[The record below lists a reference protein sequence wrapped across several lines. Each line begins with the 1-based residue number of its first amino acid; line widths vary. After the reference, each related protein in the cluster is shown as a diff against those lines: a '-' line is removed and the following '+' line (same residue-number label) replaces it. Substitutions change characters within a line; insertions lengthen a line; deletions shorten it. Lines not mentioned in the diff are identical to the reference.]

1 MEVATHN
8 VTIGAQVETPVS
20 PPTTP
25 DLSHHDAIPMDIG
38 QTHGTGAWADDIE
51 EGVQPAGR
59 RALRVASVV
68 AAPMRAA
75 TRGTAAPPPASKPAA
90 SASSR
95 VDWACVASAAL
106 AALLYAGTLRA
117 GFVYDDNRAILTNE
131 DVVGGGAEW
140 WWRVWRHDFWGTP
153 LQHAGSHGSY
163 RPLAVLSFRLDA
175 ALWRLRPAG
184 FHLSNVALH
193 AAATA
198 AVVRWARALLAADAT
213 GPGDGAAPWAAG
225 LLFAAHPVHTEAV
238 AGLVGRADEGA
249 ALLLLLALL
258 LHEAHCRRRRA
269 APPGAWRGRLLLSL
283 CVLVSGC
290 AMLAKE
296 HGVCALAIC
305 LVREA
310 LAWQR
315 AAGDPRARRQAV
327 RSACW
332 LAAGLSALVAAR
344 LCAAG
349 GRVPRFAAADN
360 PAARHP
366 SRLTRALTF
375 LLLPA
380 LHAWLLLCPATL
392 SFDWSMDAVPLVHSP
407 ADPRNA
413 ASAALYACVAGAVL
427 LAARRSVRAAAAADR
442 RHCKPPAVCIDH
454 NANHSVAAAC
464 HHSTQHRSESGLG
477 RGATLVAVS
486 LSATVL
492 PFVPASNL
500 VAHVGF
506 VVAERVLYVPSAG
519 YCVLAGYGFARLLHA
534 SDRRAWRW
542 SVTGCACVLLVL
554 MSART
559 LRRCE
564 DWMDEESLYRS
575 GLHVNPPKA
584 YGNLGNILS
593 MKGEL
598 EEAERCYRK
607 ALSYRPNM
615 ADVHYNLGV
624 LLQSQQRLEEA
635 AQSYQTA
642 ISFRPSLAAAYLNLG
657 LVLWRL
663 GREADALGVLRAGAA
678 ADGSALKDPRAHAQA
693 ATACRF
699 HLGRLLL
706 ESGRAAAAERE
717 LRAAVAGMPPH
728 YQPQSLFNLLGEAQ
742 ARLGRH
748 AEAERWFQ
756 ESLRAKP
763 DHVPAHLTYG
773 RLLARNSSR
782 AAEAEQWYRRALRLA
797 PDDASVLLH
806 YGQFLLSQQRPAE
819 AAAALTRAASL
830 SPEALAYEDAMNAA
844 ASLRLAG
851 DLRAAETF
859 YRMAVSMRPTEP
871 AGVGN
876 LGALYHL
883 MGRHAEAEKFYREA
897 LRLLPGDPVTLANLR
912 RLHRRMAAGT

>member
-1 MEVATHN
+1 
-8 VTIGAQVETPVS
+8 
-20 PPTTP
+20 
-25 DLSHHDAIPMDIG
+25 
-38 QTHGTGAWADDIE
+38 
-51 EGVQPAGR
+51 
-59 RALRVASVV
+59 
-68 AAPMRAA
+68 MRAA

-131 DVVGGGAEW
+131 DVVGGGAES

-153 LQHAGSHGSY
+153 LRHAGSHGSY

-198 AVVRWARALLAADAT
+198 AVVRWARALLARRKTLYHAVT
-213 GPGDGAAPWAAG
+213 G

-315 AAGDPRARRQAV
+315 AAADPRARRQAV

-332 LAAGLSALVAAR
+332 LAAGLAALVAAR

-464 HHSTQHRSESGLG
+464 HHRTQHRSESGLG

-657 LVLWRL
+657 LVLWRQ

-706 ESGRAAAAERE
+706 ESGRAAAADRE

-728 YQPQSLFNLLGEAQ
+728 YQPQVLCIELPMLLSLSLFSSGNKKMADSGTVGGVKTRWRTVEHLKMSLAAVLNFSESLFNLLGEAQ